1 VSTRTPWWYSGDGD
15 EYEASVEPF
24 ARAAAADVASTQP
37 AGADRSADGAGE
49 EDESNGGG
57 GRDWTALV
65 AGAQRMVD
73 WATERVMAPH
83 AEHADPREH
92 PDCVLCRTMT
102 VLGDVGLRS
111 PAPDPAGDR
120 PTAAADHDDDDSDD
134 GDLEGDD
141 APDEARGP
149 RGRAQIE
156 WIPIRGELLEP

>member
-1 VSTRTPWWYSGDGD
+1 
-15 EYEASVEPF
+15 
-24 ARAAAADVASTQP
+24 
-37 AGADRSADGAGE
+37 
-49 EDESNGGG
+49 
-57 GRDWTALV
+57 
-65 AGAQRMVD
+65 MVD

-156 WIPIRGELLEP
+156 WIHIRGDLLEP